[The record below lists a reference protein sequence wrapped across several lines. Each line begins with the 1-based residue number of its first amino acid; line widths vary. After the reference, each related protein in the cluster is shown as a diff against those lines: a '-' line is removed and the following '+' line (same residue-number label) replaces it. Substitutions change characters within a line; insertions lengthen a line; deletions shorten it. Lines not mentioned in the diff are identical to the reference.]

1 MINEK
6 KSAVGF
12 SIFLHNNIC
21 IEGAHRLSVVFCGFL
36 LDNWLGCWSQT
47 DREIL

>member
-12 SIFLHNNIC
+12 SIILHNNIC
-21 IEGAHRLSVVFCGFL
+21 IEGAPRLSDVFCGFIIRQLAWL
-36 LDNWLGCWSQT
+36 LVS
-47 DREIL
+47 DR